1 VLRALHAVEHTLRAV
16 GERHHGVLHVG
27 RKRAMDDDIPPE
39 NASKGR
45 IVSGFRD
52 DADVVEKA

>member
-1 VLRALHAVEHTLRAV
+1 
-16 GERHHGVLHVG
+16 
-27 RKRAMDDDIPPE
+27 MDDDIPPE

>member
-1 VLRALHAVEHTLRAV
+1 
-16 GERHHGVLHVG
+16 
-27 RKRAMDDDIPPE
+27 MDDDIPPE

-52 DADVVEKA
+52 DADVVGKSMNPGSCV